1 MTLRFMLGLALAA
14 LLLLTAGA
22 AIGYTVYGRKNAAQR
37 RRRRRRKRSQ
47 AIRLDQFMVDP
58 TKVDPD

>member
-14 LLLLTAGA
+14 VLLLMVGA
-22 AIGYTVYGRKNAAQR
+22 AIGYTVYSRKNAAQR
-37 RRRRRRKRSQ
+37 RRRRRRKNSQ